1 MGWVFEFFG
10 SSVGKKMVMAVTGV
24 ILFGFVLGHMIG
36 NLQVYLGPEALNA
49 YAALLKSTGGM
60 LWVVRLGLLLAA
72 GLHIWAATS
81 LTLTSWAARPQG
93 YRVVDSRGSTYASR
107 TMRWGGPIL
116 GLFIVYHL
124 LHLTVGSAHPS
135 FDHLDV
141 YGNVVRAFRVWWVS
155 AAYIVAMLALGLHLY
170 HGVWSMFQTVGLNHP
185 RYNPLIRTL
194 ATIFAIVVV
203 VGNVSI
209 PAAVLTGLVHL

>member
-24 ILFGFVLGHMIG
+24 ILFGFVLGHMLG
-36 NLQVYLGPEALNA
+36 NLQVYQGPERLNA

-60 LWVVRLGLLLAA
+60 LWAVRFGLLAA
-72 GLHIWAATS
+72 VGLHAWAATS

-93 YRVVDSRGSTYASR
+93 YRVVGSRGSTYASR
-107 TMRWGGPIL
+107 TMRWGGPIVA
-116 GLFIVYHL
+116 LFIVYHL

-135 FDHLDV
+135 FDHADV
-141 YGNVVRAFRVWWVS
+141 YGNVVRGFSVWWVS
-155 AAYIVAMLALGLHLY
+155 ASYIVAMLALGLHLY

-209 PAAVLTGLVHL
+209 PAAVLIGLVHL